1 MATAHPSSVPPG
13 GAQFPPTLWSVVLL
27 AGQNP
32 SPQSEQALA
41 TLCRTYWYPLYAFI
55 RRQGHNPHDAQ
66 DLTQGFFVHL
76 LEHHRLGQ
84 VRREKGKFRS
94 FLLAS
99 LRNFLADQRDKA
111 QTQKRGGQASII
123 SLDAQTAEDSYRLEP
138 ADTLDSE
145 KLFERRWALTVL
157 QRALDRLEAEY
168 ASRGMQERFHQL
180 QRLLLGEDGSA
191 TYSEIGNRL
200 GMSEGAVK
208 MAVLRLR
215 QRGRELFRTEIAAT
229 VATEEEIDDEVR
241 NLSAVLA
248 G

>member
-1 MATAHPSSVPPG
+1 MAATPPSSVPPG
-13 GAQFPPTLWSVVLL
+13 AAQFPPTLWSVVLL

-32 SPQSEQALA
+32 SPQSEEALA

-55 RRQGHNPHDAQ
+55 RREGYGPHDAE

-76 LEHHRLGQ
+76 IDHHRLGKVQ
-84 VRREKGKFRS
+84 KEKGKFRS

-111 QTQKRGGQASII
+111 QAQKRGGLASVI
-123 SLDAQTAEDSYRLEP
+123 SLDAQAAEDSYRVEP
-138 ADTLDSE
+138 VETHSPE
-145 KLFERRWALTVL
+145 KLYERRWALTVL

-168 ASRGMQERFHQL
+168 AGRGMQKRFDQI
-180 QRLLLGEDGSA
+180 QRFLLGEDGTA
-191 TYSEIGNRL
+191 TYTDVGDRL

-208 MAVLRLR
+208 MAVLRMR
-215 QRGRELFRTEIAAT
+215 HRGRELFRAEIAAT
-229 VATEEEIDDEVR
+229 VATDEEVEDEVR